1 MQRENEAFKQTIEG
15 MQAVDD
21 ESLEEVD
28 DEEYMRMRYFEAMR
42 RAQYD
47 QMMRV
52 KAQGHNPHAFRT
64 PQDQVLDYEAYYSY
78 GSEGNTASANY
89 RPRNSNTMLRKPKP
103 GSK

>member
-1 MQRENEAFKQTIEG
+1 MINCNIDEAQQKQIIEKARILQRENEAFKQTIEG

-47 QMMRV
+47 QMMQA
-52 KAQGHNPHAFRT
+52 KA
-64 PQDQVLDYEAYYSY
+64 
-78 GSEGNTASANY
+78 
-89 RPRNSNTMLRKPKP
+89 
-103 GSK
+103 